1 MSVAEDLDLK
11 HELSTFEF
19 EVVVLDAEGNPIE
32 QGTGISRQFIERISS
47 TASLD
52 MVEIPGGSFLMGSP
66 EGEGDI
72 DERPV
77 HLVSIPSFFMGKYL
91 ITQVVWRAVAGL
103 PKVNRDLVPSPSHF
117 EGELLPVETINWFDA
132 VEFCARLTQA
142 TGRTYRL
149 PSEAEWE
156 YACRAGTTT
165 PFGCG
170 ETLISD
176 LANFDASC
184 PYKAEPQGIYRAR
197 TVPVG
202 VFGVANEFGLYDMH
216 GNVWEWCQDVWHDT
230 YEDAPTD
237 GRAWL
242 EGGKQELRVLRGGS
256 WDYAGYGCRCAF
268 RDRGNPKIA
277 SPFNGLRVVASVE

>member
-1 MSVAEDLDLK
+1 MYFAEEPDLK

-19 EVVVLDAEGNPIE
+19 EVVVLDAEGSPIE
-32 QGTGISRQFIERISS
+32 QGTGISRQFVERISS

-66 EGEGDI
+66 ESEGDI

-77 HLVSIPSFFMGKYL
+77 HWVSIPSFFMGKYL
-91 ITQVVWRAVAGL
+91 ITQMVWRAVAGL
-103 PKVNRDLVPSPSHF
+103 PKVNRDLMPAPSHF
-117 EGELLPVETINWFDA
+117 EGESLPVENITWFDA

-216 GNVWEWCQDVWHDT
+216 GNVWEWCVDWWAESHPGGSVTDPAGPPET
-230 YEDAPTD
+230 AP
-237 GRAWL
+237 
-242 EGGKQELRVLRGGS
+242 KVIRGGGWQS
-256 WDYAGYGCRCAF
+256 YAVHCRSAS
-268 RDRGNPKIA
+268 RLDSNPIHA
-277 SPFNGLRVVASVE
+277 NYDVGFRVVLAPGP